1 MHLDREHFP
10 GVEKFK
16 QQGESTETRGQLSQ
30 QLLPRLLQQLGDGL
44 PFKGS
49 IGNSARM
56 VIAVTEYL
64 GFANRAVVRQGRSEQ
79 VGPSGGRPK
88 ACTDRLVQIE
98 ADTAQYDLSPLF
110 ALLRYACDRPQLS
123 N

>member
-79 VGPSGGRPK
+79 VGQAAAAPK
-88 ACTDRLVQIE
+88 PVLIDWFKSE